1 MKIIH
6 SVIAAILV
14 ADSLLLVGCA
24 SDNIQAEWTD
34 PEFAGHSLRGEK
46 VLIVCEANAEAVR
59 RICQQQLTTRL
70 TAAGVIPVAT
80 EVGGTV
86 SPGTPESNSN
96 LIAAAR
102 HGGAKA
108 VWRSTVAPDA
118 TVGKPGPTI
127 GFGVGGYGAAG
138 GGVRRAGMGV
148 AVPVGPEQVQTA
160 YGANFVLTDVTT
172 GRVMWTS
179 KVTTPVSS
187 NVAGQMDNLAQS
199 GVAAAQKAGM
209 L

>member
-14 ADSLLLVGCA
+14 AGPLLLVGCA
-24 SDNIQAEWTD
+24 SNNIQAEWTD

-70 TAAGVIPVAT
+70 TAAGLIPVAT
-80 EVGGTV
+80 DGEKL
-86 SPGTPESNSN
+86 SPGTPESNST

-118 TVGKPGPTI
+118 TVSKQGPTI
-127 GFGVGGYGAAG
+127 GFGVGGYGAGG
-138 GGVRRAGMGV
+138 GGVRSAGVGV

-160 YGANFVLTDVTT
+160 YGANFVLTDVAT

>member
-1 MKIIH
+1 MKIIK
-6 SVIAAILV
+6 SVITAALV
-14 ADSLLLVGCA
+14 GSPLFLAGCA
-24 SDNIQAEWTD
+24 SNNIQAEWTD
-34 PEFAGHSLRGEK
+34 PEFAGHSLRGDK

-70 TAAGVIPVAT
+70 TAAGVIPVART
-80 EVGGTV
+80 EDDKV
-86 SPGTPESNSN
+86 SPGSPESNSN
-96 LIAAAR
+96 LIATAR
-102 HGGAKA
+102 TAGAKA

-118 TVGKPGPTI
+118 TVAKSGPTI

-138 GGVRRAGMGV
+138 GGVRTAGVGV
-148 AVPVGPEQVQTA
+148 AVPVGPEQVETA
-160 YGANFVLTDVTT
+160 YGANFVLTDVAT

-187 NVAGQMDNLAQS
+187 NVAVQMDNLAQS

>member
-1 MKIIH
+1 MKIIKA
-6 SVIAAILV
+6 VITTALV
-14 ADSLLLVGCA
+14 GGPLWLVGCA
-24 SDNIQAEWTD
+24 SNNIQAEWMD
-34 PEFAGHSLRGEK
+34 PEFAGRSLRGEK

-70 TAAGVIPVAT
+70 TAAGVIPVAST
-80 EVGGTV
+80 EDNKV
-86 SPGTPESNSN
+86 SPGTPESTSN

-102 HGGAKA
+102 AAGAKA

-118 TVGKPGPTI
+118 TVGRQGPTI
-127 GFGVGGYGAAG
+127 GFGVGGYGGAG
-138 GGVRRAGMGV
+138 GGVGAGVGV
-148 AVPVGPEQVQTA
+148 AVPVGPEQVETA
-160 YGANFVLTDVTT
+160 YGANFVLTDVAT

-179 KVTTPVSS
+179 KVTTPVSR